1 MINLNY
7 DKELEKIKGEIDV
20 GAPPRLLLQV
30 CCAPCATYCLT
41 RLLTHFDVTLY
52 YANDNIT
59 DITEWTKRLDEVK
72 KLVDIVNGGK
82 FEVAAIRP
90 LKLVVQ
96 EQQALRFLDKARGL
110 EREKE
115 GGARCEQCFTLRLS
129 DTLKYASEHDFHYFG
144 TTLTV
149 SPYKNSQL
157 LNEIGLSLQTDN
169 LKWLTA
175 DFKKQ
180 GGYNESI
187 RLSEQYQLYRQHY
200 CGCCYSLAE
209 ATANQ
214 SENRN

>member
-1 MINLNY
+1 MNTNF
-7 DKELEKIKGEIDV
+7 DKELEKIKSEIDV
-20 GAPPRLLLQV
+20 NNPPRLLLQV

-59 DITEWTKRLDEVK
+59 DNTEWQKRLGEVV
-72 KLVDIVNGGK
+72 KLVDIVNSDK
-82 FEVAAIRP
+82 FVVRAIRP

-96 EQQALRFLDKARGL
+96 EQDVSRFLDVAKGL
-110 EREKE
+110 EAEKE
-115 GGARCEQCFTLRLS
+115 GGARCEQCFLLRLT
-129 DTLKYASEHDFHYFG
+129 DARNYAQVHGFHYFG

-157 LNEIGLSLQTDN
+157 LNQIGMHLQTDTVR
-169 LKWLTA
+169 WLTA

-187 RLSEQYQLYRQHY
+187 RLSQKYELYRQHY
-200 CGCCYSLAE
+200 CGCLYSI
-209 ATANQ
+209 Q
-214 SENRN
+214 

>member
-1 MINLNY
+1 MSVNY

-20 GAPPRLLLQV
+20 SNPPRLLLQV

-59 DITEWTKRLDEVK
+59 DNAEWQKRVDEVR

-82 FEVAAIRP
+82 FEISAIRP
-90 LKLVVQ
+90 LRLVVQ
-96 EQQALRFLDKARGL
+96 KQDASRFFDKARGL

-115 GGARCEQCFTLRLS
+115 GGARCEQCFLLRLG
-129 DTLKYASEHDFHYFG
+129 DAQKYAQEHGFHYFG

-149 SPYKNSQL
+149 SPYKNSRL
-157 LNEIGLSLQTDN
+157 LNEIGLSLQNDTV
-169 LKWLTA
+169 KWLSA

-187 RLSEQYQLYRQHY
+187 RLSQKYNLYRQHY
-200 CGCCYSLAE
+200 CGCCYSLNE
-209 ATANQ
+209 Q
-214 SENRN
+214 